1 MKGSK
6 ENHWYNLIILIC
18 RRKYQTATEFQN
30 PAAVLRSKIKKQM
43 LAHKD
48 EVNRD
53 EAQGVHRTQ
62 MHNAAECTLLN

>member
-1 MKGSK
+1 M
-6 ENHWYNLIILIC
+6 
-18 RRKYQTATEFQN
+18 
-30 PAAVLRSKIKKQM
+30 KKQM

-62 MHNAAECTLLN
+62 MHDAAECTLLN